1 MDNNEV
7 VYRKQGFI
15 IIRVDNGFIVINTTK
30 EFKEGHT
37 HIKSLEVGKTLI
49 DCALHNKMPKTRNL
63 YLLQSLIRISSNEKQ
78 IKDLES
84 LIEVRKN
91 KSNMSYVIKR

>member
-1 MDNNEV
+1 
-7 VYRKQGFI
+7 
-15 IIRVDNGFIVINTTK
+15 
-30 EFKEGHT
+30 
-37 HIKSLEVGKTLI
+37 
-49 DCALHNKMPKTRNL
+49 MPKTRNL